1 MKPILFLNEN
11 TLGHSS
17 YLPRYAEEFARHPEY
32 GFSVEM
38 LNVAPL
44 PPEIEKQAAEPFRGA
59 VRLGLGTHY
68 RRWRE
73 LASAHAASLVHR
85 RLAQS
90 PAPAAIVVN
99 TQSVALD
106 LPALLP
112 PDLPLFVCLDAT
124 FTQLRYTP
132 WFAPNALSRFLQPF
146 TLGDLID
153 RERALF
159 ARAQGLLPWS
169 EPVAESLRRD
179 YRIPPERIRNLPPCL
194 PESTPLARPDPSPDD
209 QPARLLF
216 IGGDFQRKGGPAL
229 LECYTKYLTQR
240 AELDVVTQTACP
252 EVPGLRVHRQVR
264 AWSPEWLALWNRA
277 DLFVFPSHLETF
289 GIVLLEAHAFGVPV
303 VASRSGAAEDL
314 LAGGR
319 AGWLLGAVRPESI
332 RDAIF
337 DALADPALRKQKLRA
352 ARELLEANYR
362 LPGQTRRLC
371 EWLHQV
377 TGASH

>member
-1 MKPILFLNEN
+1 MKRVLFLNEN

-17 YLPRYAEEFARHPEY
+17 YLPRFAEEFARHPEY
-32 GFSVEM
+32 GWQVDL

-44 PPEIEKQAAEPFRGA
+44 PPEIESQAAEPFRGA

-73 LASAHAASLVHR
+73 VASAYAARLVGQH
-85 RLAQS
+85 LAQE
-90 PAPAAIVVN
+90 PAPSALVVN

-112 PDLPLFVCLDAT
+112 DKLPLFVCLDAT
-124 FTQLRYTP
+124 FTQLRHTP
-132 WFAPNALSRFLQPF
+132 WFAPNTPSRFFQPF

-159 ARAQGLLPWS
+159 ARAQRLLPWS

-194 PESTPLARPDPSPDD
+194 PESAPLTRPEAAPGDR
-209 QPARLLF
+209 PARLLF

-229 LECYTKYLTQR
+229 LECYTKYLAPH
-240 AELDVVTQTACP
+240 AELDIVTQTACP
-252 EVPGLRVHRQVR
+252 EIPGLRVHRQVR

-303 VASRSGAAEDL
+303 VASRSGAAEEL

-319 AGWLLGAVRPESI
+319 AGWLLDAVGPESI
-332 RDAIF
+332 RDAIVA
-337 DALADPALRKQKLRA
+337 ALADPALRQQKVRA

-362 LPGQTRRLC
+362 LPGQTQRLAA
-371 EWLHQV
+371 WLHQA
-377 TGASH
+377 TESLR